1 MDPLYNIHFSV
12 SYEQKV
18 SLHKTGSKWK
28 VSQQNKPNSPG
39 DEMAVVP
46 TWRYSLTF
54 FQLSNIIP
62 DQGLGW
68 ALSILHGSNSAIPC

>member
-1 MDPLYNIHFSV
+1 MDLLCNIHLSV
-12 SYEQKV
+12 SYEQKI
-18 SLHKTGSKWK
+18 SLHKTGAKWK
-28 VSQQNKPNSPG
+28 VSQQNKLNSLG
-39 DEMAVVP
+39 NEMAVVP

-68 ALSILHGSNSAIPC
+68 ALSTLHGSNSVIPS